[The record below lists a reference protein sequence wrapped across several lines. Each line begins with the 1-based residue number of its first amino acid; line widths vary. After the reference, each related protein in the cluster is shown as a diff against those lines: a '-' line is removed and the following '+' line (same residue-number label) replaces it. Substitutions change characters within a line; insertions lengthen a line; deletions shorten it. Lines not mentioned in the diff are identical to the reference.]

1 MAKDLD
7 DYAWEDICAR
17 ILGHEIPHGLEI
29 SAATLLAAD
38 PSKRDP
44 VLRMGVYRMPDPP
57 KDKGKSVLRNGG
69 AGDTMPKKSE
79 AGFRVCQLAH
89 RSHRG
94 AT

>member
-1 MAKDLD
+1 MAKDID

-17 ILGHEIPHGLEI
+17 ILGHEVPHGLEI
-29 SAATLLAAD
+29 SAATLLAAN
-38 PSKRDP
+38 PGKAAP
-44 VLRMGVYRMPDPP
+44 IVYLDAECGPGRPRFSST
-57 KDKGKSVLRNGG
+57 SVLHSGG